1 MPKERNLIVTEGQ
14 ISRREFLKFL
24 GSGAVALGLGVFG
37 FSSFL
42 NYRNTVNNKNNSA
55 IAQSAGSW
63 GAPTNQPQQ
72 TSTVHAALIAGGKV
86 FWLMGLVI
94 MNLGLMDLTHMVSGI
109 QMVALDQQR
118 PEVTIYSAVA

>member
-1 MPKERNLIVTEGQ
+1 MTESQ

-42 NYRNTVNNKNNSA
+42 KNRNTDNNENNNA

-63 GAPTNQPQQ
+63 SAPINQPQQ
-72 TSTVHAALIAGGKV
+72 TSTVHAALIAR
-86 FWLMGLVI
+86 WQSLLA
-94 MNLGLMDLTHMVSGI
+94 NGI
-109 QMVALDQQR
+109 WQ
-118 PEVTIYSAVA
+118 S

>member
-1 MPKERNLIVTEGQ
+1 VNESQ

-24 GSGAVALGLGVFG
+24 GSSAAALALGVFG

-42 NYRNTVNNKNNSA
+42 NNRNTVNNKNNNA

-63 GAPTNQPQQ
+63 DAPINQPQQ

-86 FWLMGLVI
+86 FWLMG
-94 MNLGLMDLTHMVSGI
+94 SGNHEPW
-109 QMVALDQQR
+109 ADG
-118 PEVTIYSAVA
+118 PYSHGIWNPNGSLLL

>member
-1 MPKERNLIVTEGQ
+1 MTLDIDSGKKKEVNCIIFQEIFYAKGEQSIVTESQ

-55 IAQSAGSW
+55 IAQSSGSW
-63 GAPTNQPQQ
+63 GAPINQPQQ
-72 TSTVHAALIAGGKV
+72 TSTVHAAINCRWQSLLA
-86 FWLMGLVI
+86 
-94 MNLGLMDLTHMVSGI
+94 NGI
-109 QMVALDQQR
+109 W
-118 PEVTIYSAVA
+118 